1 MDLKTFAVAFATVT
15 VWAVGYAAACAF
27 WPFAACGRCKGA
39 GKLRSPS
46 GRAFRL
52 CPRCKASGRRLRFGR
67 RVYTHVT
74 RVRGSQ

>member
-1 MDLKTFAVAFATVT
+1 MDLETATVAVVAVV
-15 VWAVGYAAACAF
+15 VWVAGYCAACAF

-52 CPRCKASGRRLRFGR
+52 CPRCKASGRRLRLGR
-67 RVYTHVT
+67 RIYVHVVQM
-74 RVRGSQ
+74 RREG